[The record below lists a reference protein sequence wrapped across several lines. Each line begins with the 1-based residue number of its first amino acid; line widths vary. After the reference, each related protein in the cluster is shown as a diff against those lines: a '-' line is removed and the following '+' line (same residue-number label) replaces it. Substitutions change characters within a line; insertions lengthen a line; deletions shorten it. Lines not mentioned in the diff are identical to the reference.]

1 MELLKMI
8 ARSIRGRFVEGLIA
22 IGTVAMLSMLLVG
35 FQATLSKQYA
45 ELDRIYEETV
55 VNCTVSNI
63 KGTATDNLNIPSG
76 YLDFFMP
83 GGMLF
88 DDVKDFRC
96 SAQAS
101 FLVRPGDIAL
111 EERIYLYLIN
121 TPDAVS
127 AFQRFPVSYLAG
139 CSKDLYDGDE
149 PVGIISSSLLPE
161 VSEDGTMTLCLP
173 PQCKDGVTF
182 RVVGTCESEMP
193 VLYLSV
199 DAGKALYERNAREFT
214 LSTMSFTVADN
225 RRLNETKTALS
236 NYFMPANRYNTA
248 NARLGLIMDDATL
261 IEAVAVTE
269 RRIALLRLFQA
280 VLCLLAGGIC
290 FLVCLLLIGRRRAE
304 LAVMRSLGCGR
315 GSIWI
320 QIMLE
325 YALYFCLG
333 MLPAILLGQGG
344 TTGLLSLFALWWM
357 LVVFVSVFSLTSG
370 DIMRIL
376 KGKE

>member
-1 MELLKMI
+1 MKLLKMI
-8 ARSIRGRFVEGLIA
+8 IRSIRGRFVEGLIA
-22 IGTVAMLSMLLVG
+22 VATVAMLSMLLVG
-35 FQATLSKQYA
+35 FQTTLSAQYA
-45 ELDRIYEETV
+45 ELDRIYEETIV
-55 VNCTVSNI
+55 SCTVSNI

-139 CSKDLYDGDE
+139 CSKDVYDGDE
-149 PVGIISSSLLPE
+149 PVGIISSLLLPE

-193 VLYLSV
+193 VLYLSL

-214 LSTMSFTVADN
+214 LSSMSFTVADN
-225 RRLNETKTALS
+225 RRLNETKIALS

-248 NARLGLIMDDATL
+248 NARLGLIMDDAAL

-269 RRIALLRLFQA
+269 RSIALLHLFQA

-315 GSIWI
+315 GGILM
-320 QIMLE
+320 QTMLE
-325 YALYFCLG
+325 YAIYLG
-333 MLPAILLGQGG
+333 VGLLPAFIAGQSGAVVLCG
-344 TTGLLSLFALWWM
+344 LFALWWL
-357 LVVFVSVFSLTSG
+357 LVVLVSAFSLTSG